1 MLKFD
6 SGIMYIIGMR
16 NGKMTSK
23 VRKMES
29 NEVILGLVIPFILF
43 WGGVLTPVVIDS
55 LIVWILC
62 LVPFYGFV
70 IISDNVL
77 RGKIDRST
85 FVSSIFLGFLSSVV
99 LFVLLLL
106 FPFENEVYRTVCRI
120 GFMNIVPS
128 IFFMVMGGIDNIR
141 GFGFFPMIIGGNNS

>member
-1 MLKFD
+1 MN
-6 SGIMYIIGMR
+6 MR
-16 NGKMTSK
+16 NGKKTSK
-23 VRKMES
+23 VKKIEPK
-29 NEVILGLVIPFILF
+29 EIVLGLVIPFFLF
-43 WGGVLTPVVIDS
+43 WGGILTPIITDS

-85 FVSSIFLGFLSSVV
+85 FVFSIFLSFLSSVFLV
-99 LFVLLLL
+99 VLLLL
-106 FPFENEVYRTVCRI
+106 FPFENEAYRTICRM
-120 GFMNIVPS
+120 GFMNIIPS

-141 GFGFFPMIIGGNNS
+141 GFGGFPIFLNNNSE

>member
-1 MLKFD
+1 MD
-6 SGIMYIIGMR
+6 MR
-16 NGKMTSK
+16 NGKKTSK
-23 VRKMES
+23 VKKIEPK
-29 NEVILGLVIPFILF
+29 EIVLGLVIPFFLF
-43 WGGVLTPVVIDS
+43 WGGILTPIITDS

-141 GFGFFPMIIGGNNS
+141 GFGGFPIFLNNNSE